1 MIAPTSNLTSQGAAT
16 GVPPAAGSNTV
27 LSSDFE
33 TFLKM
38 LTAQARFQDPL
49 EPLDS
54 SEYAAQLAQFSM
66 VEQQVLSNDLLT
78 ALSAQLGSG
87 GMAQM
92 AGWIGMEAL
101 STGPAYFD
109 GSPITITPNPA
120 AISDEVFLV
129 VYDET
134 GTEVQR
140 TSIPIA
146 AEPIE
151 WAGVADDGTPFSQ
164 GLYSFEVESR
174 ADGEL
179 VLTDPVATYGR
190 ITEARVQD
198 GQTVLILEGGAA
210 VLASAVSGLREPA
223 SALTASRSSSAGSRS
238 TGQKG

>member
-1 MIAPTSNLTSQGAAT
+1 MISPTASAFAPGTQS
-16 GVPPAAGSNTV
+16 PAPGTRGSV

-54 SEYAAQLAQFSM
+54 SQYAAQLAQFSM
-66 VEQQVLSNDLLT
+66 VEQQVLSNDLLQ
-78 ALSAQLGSG
+78 ALSGQLSAG

-92 AGWIGMEAL
+92 SGWIGMEAL
-101 STGPAYFD
+101 STAPVYFD

-129 VYDET
+129 VYDDT

-140 TSIPIA
+140 SALPIS
-146 AEPIE
+146 AEPFE
-151 WAGVADDGTPFSQ
+151 WAGVADDGSPFAN
-164 GLYSFEVESR
+164 GLYTLEIESR
-174 ADGEL
+174 ADGEV
-179 VLTDPVATYGR
+179 VLTDPVETYNR

-198 GQTVLILEGGAA
+198 GQTILILEGGAA
-210 VLASAVSGLREPA
+210 VLASAVSGLRDPDA
-223 SALTASRSSSAGSRS
+223 T
-238 TGQKG
+238 